1 MADGEGLEM
10 RNTNSVICTLACIA
24 KYLAH
29 IGLFTCVRKKKPEG
43 QTEGRWEGR
52 NEGGRKGRR
61 EGRTE
66 EKEGRERKKFRYLV
80 THFDDSCPPALHG
93 EEIWHLLMRTRLGS
107 VEKRDE
113 EEAL

>member
-1 MADGEGLEM
+1 M
-10 RNTNSVICTLACIA
+10 
-24 KYLAH
+24 
-29 IGLFTCVRKKKPEG
+29 
-43 QTEGRWEGR
+43 
-52 NEGGRKGRR
+52 
-61 EGRTE
+61 
-66 EKEGRERKKFRYLV
+66 